1 MFNLF
6 KEAVIDIPRRTYA
19 KDVFDNADTENPKLK
34 QSILD
39 IINAQLKEF
48 EKLYPIKRYSLVGSI
63 ITKNYRDDADLD
75 INVLFD
81 VAPADREA
89 VRIKLAH
96 ELRGINGKLIP
107 GTKHPI
113 NYYIIT
119 DPNVKE
125 TNDKMADGVFDIK
138 NNTWARKPKEF
149 KFDAE
154 RYAADFEKKV
164 KEIDVVEGELKRD
177 IIDYKELTELNPG
190 DVLHLQEI
198 INDKMDQIENDIKQL
213 VSIGNTVLK
222 DRQDAFATDM
232 TPEEIKTFGKKNL
245 LPKNVIYKML
255 EKYHYLRL
263 YHQLKDIL
271 DDGKITDAEIRSI
284 KTEGV
289 NKSIAFTFGRFNPPT
304 IGHEK
309 LLQKV
314 ASLGSEYK
322 IFLSRSQD
330 AVKNPLSPS
339 DKLKWMQTIFKSYAS
354 HILVMPTNMVLE
366 LATKIYNL
374 GYTNVTMVVG
384 SDRVREFDTILNKY
398 NGERNRHG
406 FYNFEK
412 INVVSAGERDP
423 DEEGVTGMSASKL
436 RNYASKGDLKNFKRG
451 IPGNLTEKQKNE
463 LFFDVRKGMGL
474 SVSLAAEF
482 ETTEKVKTLKEFETQ
497 QVRDLYIREM
507 IFNIGEQAHNVNL
520 DVKGKVVRRGTN
532 YIVLEDTNN
541 NLHKSWIWDCIPI
554 AADKEVMVREY
565 NLDVDYGFKA
575 VSSMNEKAGHTDS
588 LPQDKDVSKKPGTQ
602 PKKYYKDLSKSD
614 KEKRAAHFRKQDTTK
629 PGYEPAPG
637 DEKVKTKPSVHT
649 QKFKKMFGELKINLQ
664 SRFNMTTEKKEAYD
678 IGHDYAQHTSKT
690 TPGEP
695 GYDPNYK
702 GTTYTPSNKEDNNE
716 LVTQS
721 RSYPDGEKIPNV
733 LPSKYMPANSKEVP
747 EEQNCYNCEY
757 GSKYEGNYCSLFH
770 AKVRPTYWCAKWE
783 PNDKK
788 VSMQDIEEWAGS
800 NETIDKYRERYGDNY
815 KSKIDEVKQK
825 MMSFKDYTKKV

>member
-1 MFNLF
+1 MFKLI

-39 IINAQLKEF
+39 IINTQLKEF
-48 EKLYPIKRYSLVGSI
+48 EKLYPIKKYSLVGSS
-63 ITKNYRDDADLD
+63 ITKHYRDDADLD

-89 VRIKLAH
+89 VRIKLSH
-96 ELRGINGKLIP
+96 QLRGINGKLIP

-138 NNTWARKPKEF
+138 NNTWFRKPKEF
-149 KFDAE
+149 KFDAN

-177 IIDYKELTELNPG
+177 IIDYKELSELNPD
-190 DVLHLQEI
+190 DVLNLQEI
-198 INDKMDQIENDIKQL
+198 INDKISQIEDDIKQL

-255 EKYHYLRL
+255 EKYHYLKL

-284 KTEGV
+284 QTESYNSRYTMPTGKRDAFRGDYFGKSAEKEI
-289 NKSIAFTFGRFNPPT
+289 NKRIFNISEKKITFTFGRFNPPT

-314 ASLGSEYK
+314 ASLGTDYK

-330 AVKNPLSPS
+330 PIKNPLSPS
-339 DKLKWMQTIFKSYAS
+339 DKLKWMTTIFRQYAS
-354 HILVMPTNMVLE
+354 HIMIMPTNMVLE
-366 LATKIYNL
+366 LATKIYQL
-374 GYTNVTMVVG
+374 KYTNITMVVG
-384 SDRVREFDTILNKY
+384 SDRVSEFKSILTKY
-398 NGERNRHG
+398 NNEYNRHG

-436 RNYASKGDLKNFKRG
+436 RNYASRGDLRNFKRG

-482 ETTEKVKTLKEFETQ
+482 EPTEMPKTLQQFETQ

-520 DVKGKVVRRGTN
+520 DIKGKVVRRGTN

-554 AADKEVMVREY
+554 AANKEVMVREY
-565 NLDVDYGFKA
+565 NLDIDYGFKA
-575 VSSMNEKAGHTDS
+575 VSEI
-588 LPQDKDVSKKPGTQ
+588 KKEDQ
-602 PKKYYKDLSKSD
+602 QEQRKKIFKELKKDLI
-614 KEKRAAHFRKQDTTK
+614 
-629 PGYEPAPG
+629 
-637 DEKVKTKPSVHT
+637 
-649 QKFKKMFGELKINLQ
+649 KM
-664 SRFNMTTEKKEAYD
+664 TKKEAYD
-678 IGHDYAQHTSKT
+678 IGHDYALHTSKT

-702 GTTYTPSNKEDNNE
+702 GTTYTPSNTEDNKE
-716 LVTQS
+716 LVTQG

-733 LPSKYMPANSKEVP
+733 LPPKYMPANSKEVP
-747 EEQNCYNCEY
+747 EGQNCYNCEY
-757 GSKYEGNYCSLFH
+757 GSKNEGNYCNLFH

-783 PNDKK
+783 PSDKK
-788 VSMQDIEEWAGS
+788 VSIKDIEEWAGS
-800 NETIDKYRERYGDNY
+800 NDTIDKYRQRYGNNY
-815 KSKIDEVKQK
+815 QSKIDEVKQK
-825 MMSFKDYTKKV
+825 MMSFKDYTKDNK

>member
-1 MFNLF
+1 MFKLI

-34 QSILD
+34 QSVLD

-48 EKLYPIKRYSLVGSI
+48 EKLYPIKKYSLVGSS
-63 ITKNYRDDADLD
+63 ITKHYRDDADLD

-96 ELRGINGKLIP
+96 QLKGINGKLIP

-138 NNTWARKPKEF
+138 NNTWFRKPKEF
-149 KFDAE
+149 KFDAN

-177 IIDYKELTELNPG
+177 IIDYKELTELNSD
-190 DVLHLQEI
+190 DVLNLQEI
-198 INDKMDQIENDIKQL
+198 INDKISQIEDDIKQL

-255 EKYHYLRL
+255 EKYHYLKL

-271 DDGKITDAEIRSI
+271 EDGKITDAEIRSI

-289 NKSIAFTFGRFNPPT
+289 NKSFAFTFGRFNPPT

-330 AVKNPLSPS
+330 AIKNPLSPS
-339 DKLKWMQTIFKSYAS
+339 DKLKWMTTIFKPYAS

-366 LATKIYNL
+366 LATKIYQL
-374 GYTNVTMVVG
+374 GYTNITMVVG
-384 SDRVREFDTILNKY
+384 SDRVREFDSILNRY

-436 RNYASKGDLKNFKRG
+436 RNYASRGDLKNFKRG

-482 ETTEKVKTLKEFETQ
+482 EPTEMPKTLQQFETQ

-575 VSSMNEKAGHTDS
+575 VSEI
-588 LPQDKDVSKKPGTQ
+588 KKEDQ
-602 PKKYYKDLSKSD
+602 EEQRKKIFKELKKDLI
-614 KEKRAAHFRKQDTTK
+614 
-629 PGYEPAPG
+629 
-637 DEKVKTKPSVHT
+637 
-649 QKFKKMFGELKINLQ
+649 KM
-664 SRFNMTTEKKEAYD
+664 TKKEAYD

-702 GTTYTPSNKEDNNE
+702 GTTYTPSNTEDNKE
-716 LVTQS
+716 LVTQG

-733 LPSKYMPANSKEVP
+733 LPPKYMPANSKEVP
-747 EEQNCYNCEY
+747 EGQNCHNCEY

-788 VSMQDIEEWAGS
+788 VSMKDIEEWAGS
-800 NETIDKYRERYGDNY
+800 NDTIDKYRQRYGDNY
-815 KSKIDEVKQK
+815 QSKIDEVKQK

>member
-48 EKLYPIKRYSLVGSI
+48 EKLYPIKKYSLVGSS

-89 VRIKLAH
+89 VRLKLSH
-96 ELRGINGKLIP
+96 ELRGINGKLIT

-138 NNTWARKPKEF
+138 NNTWIRKPKEF

-164 KEIDVVEGELKRD
+164 KEIDVVEGELKRN
-177 IIDYKELTELNPG
+177 IIDYKELTELNPD
-190 DVLHLQEI
+190 DVLNLQEI
-198 INDKMDQIENDIKQL
+198 INDKISKIEDDIKHL
-213 VSIGNTVLK
+213 VDIGNTVLK
-222 DRQDAFATDM
+222 DRRDAFATDM
-232 TPEEIKTFGKKNL
+232 TPDEIRTFGKKNL

-289 NKSIAFTFGRFNPPT
+289 NKSFAFTFGRFNPPT

-339 DKLKWMQTIFKSYAS
+339 DKLKWMTTIFKPYAS
-354 HILVMPTNMVLE
+354 HILIMPTNMVLE
-366 LATKIYNL
+366 LAAKIYSM
-374 GYTNVTMVVG
+374 GYTNATMVVG

-436 RNYASKGDLKNFKRG
+436 RNYASRGDLKNFKRG

-482 ETTEKVKTLKEFETQ
+482 EPTEMPKTLQQFETQ

-565 NLDVDYGFKA
+565 NLDIDYGFKA
-575 VSSMNEKAGHTDS
+575 VSEIKETKEEPK
-588 LPQDKDVSKKPGTQ
+588 LVEERRKK
-602 PKKYYKDLSKSD
+602 
-614 KEKRAAHFRKQDTTK
+614 
-629 PGYEPAPG
+629 
-637 DEKVKTKPSVHT
+637 V
-649 QKFKKMFGELKINLQ
+649 FGELKKDLIK
-664 SRFNMTTEKKEAYD
+664 MTKKEAYD
-678 IGHDYAQHTSKT
+678 IGHDYAQHTSKI

-695 GYDPNYK
+695 GYDPNYQ
-702 GTTYTPSNKEDNNE
+702 GGEYMPSNAEDNKE
-716 LVTQS
+716 LVATT
-721 RSYPDGEKIPNV
+721 RVYPDGEKIPDS
-733 LPSKYMPANSKEVP
+733 LPPKYMAANSKEVP
-747 EEQNCYNCEY
+747 EGQQCNNCEY
-757 GSKYEGNYCSLFH
+757 YVESNSYCKKFD
-770 AKVRPTYWCAKWE
+770 AKVRDNYWCAKWE
-783 PNDKK
+783 PNNKK

-800 NETIDKYRERYGDNY
+800 NDTIDKYRQRYGDNY
-815 KSKIDEVKQK
+815 QSKIDEVKQK